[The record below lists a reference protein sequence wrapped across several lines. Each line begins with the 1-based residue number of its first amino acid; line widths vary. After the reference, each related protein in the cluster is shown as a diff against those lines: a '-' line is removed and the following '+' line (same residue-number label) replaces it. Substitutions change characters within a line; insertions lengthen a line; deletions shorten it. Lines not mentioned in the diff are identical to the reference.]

1 MPPKR
6 APAAPGSPY
15 PRFARPSAS
24 ECVAALAALEAMHP
38 TAAAGGCDG
47 PPSWTVMD
55 SLVRE
60 GVVGRRARGR
70 LVAMR
75 ADPPL
80 SLPRLSSPPQVRTIL
95 SQNTTDATSARA
107 FAELKRRF
115 PTWPAVLQA
124 PAASVADSI
133 RVGGLADRKAAVVQ
147 AMLKA
152 VKAETGDCE
161 LEHVR
166 GWETE
171 KARAYLTAFN
181 GVGPKTASCVLAFAL
196 GRPDFP
202 VDTHV
207 HRIATAVLG
216 WAPKSATRD
225 TAHVHLNGRVPDAV
239 KVRLHVLLVEH
250 GKRCPVCGGGRGLE
264 GGCTLRSAVAA
275 ARNEGGA
282 PPPTAPSP
290 PRAKTKREPKPEPAA
305 TPPSKRVKAEPGVG
319 LSPALALFSPTGGRH
334 RPPARTPAAGVAGPT
349 AEASPVKRVKREPES
364 GAKGVGGGGGVG
376 LATPGGGRARRRL

>member
-1 MPPKR
+1 LAIASGGGQPCAACRLSRQTRASALMPPKR

-15 PRFARPSAS
+15 PKFARPSAS

-38 TAAAGGCDG
+38 TAAADGCDG

-70 LVAMR
+70 LVATR

-171 KARAYLTAFN
+171 NARAYLTAFN
-181 GVGPKTASCVLAFAL
+181 GVGPNTASCVLAFAL

-250 GKRCPVCGGGRGLE
+250 GKRCPVCGGGGGGWKEGARCGRRSPRRGRRV
-264 GGCTLRSAVAA
+264 GPRRRPRPLRRAPKRNASPSPSRRRRRRPSGSKPSPASA
-275 ARNEGGA
+275 
-282 PPPTAPSP
+282 SP
-290 PRAKTKREPKPEPAA
+290 PRS
-305 TPPSKRVKAEPGVG
+305 PS
-319 LSPALALFSPTGGRH
+319 F
-334 RPPARTPAAGVAGPT
+334 RPPAAAT
-349 AEASPVKRVKREPES
+349 ARPHARRPRAWR
-364 GAKGVGGGGGVG
+364 GRR
-376 LATPGGGRARRRL
+376 LRRAR